1 MQNTIDNLYQAS
13 LNGEVFTDLMSVI
26 LQRENILLAYRN
38 IKKNT
43 GSKTNGTDNLTI
55 EDIGRCSPDEVV
67 EKVRFIINGSEHGYR
82 PKPVRRKEIPKPY
95 DRSKTRP
102 LGIPC
107 IWTGLFNN
115 VSNR

>member
-1 MQNTIDNLYQAS
+1 MDNKIEVFKNEQF
-13 LNGEVFTDLMSVI
+13 GEVRTI
-26 LQRENILLAYRN
+26 LDGENILLAYRN

-95 DRSKTRP
+95 DPSKTREASE
-102 LGIPC
+102 G
-107 IWTGLFNN
+107 N
-115 VSNR
+115 VI